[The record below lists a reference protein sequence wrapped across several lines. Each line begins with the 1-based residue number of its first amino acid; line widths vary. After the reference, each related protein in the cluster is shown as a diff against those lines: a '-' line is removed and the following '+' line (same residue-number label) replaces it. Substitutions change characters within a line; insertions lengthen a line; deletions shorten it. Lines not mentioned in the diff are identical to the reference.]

1 MEHVKQIFEQLEQDI
16 RSAFDKEEILT
27 YVQKAKEKVWN
38 EFVFVD
44 ANLQTALLILGD
56 YQKRERYKGD
66 T

>member
-56 YQKRERYKGD
+56 YQKREYYRGEA
-66 T
+66 

>member
-16 RSAFDKEEILT
+16 RGAFDKEEILT

>member
-16 RSAFDKEEILT
+16 RGAFDKEEILT

-56 YQKRERYKGD
+56 YQKREHYRGEA
-66 T
+66 

>member
-16 RSAFDKEEILT
+16 RGAFDKEEILT

-56 YQKRERYKGD
+56 YQKREYYRNN
-66 T
+66 

>member
-38 EFVFVD
+38 EFVFV

>member
-16 RSAFDKEEILT
+16 RGAFDKEEILT

-56 YQKRERYKGD
+56 YQKREYYRGEA
-66 T
+66 

>member
-27 YVQKAKEKVWN
+27 YVRKAKEKVWN